1 MKKHIFAICDPE
13 AEYARNFMDYL
24 NRKKNLPF
32 EVQAF
37 TGPESLVAYGK
48 EHRIEL
54 LLIAEEAVCGEL
66 RDLDIGKIIVLTE
79 GVSSA
84 EKSPYAGVYKYQS
97 SAQVV
102 REVMACYGEEASILP
117 AQSPVLKKTTEV
129 LGIYSPSGRCLKTS
143 FALTLGQL
151 LGKNRPVLY
160 LNMEEYSGFDS
171 LFGKNFPA
179 NLSDLLYYVRQ
190 GEQNLTAR
198 INSMVQTVGQLDF
211 IPPVQ
216 SPLDIR
222 GTPWQDWICLIQE
235 IMLHSPYETLILDIG
250 NGIDEVFQ
258 ILDMCGRIYMPVL
271 PDKMSCC
278 KLAQFENLLRTL
290 EYPQILTK
298 IRRLQ
303 LPFHSDLER
312 SDFFVDQ
319 LPWSNLGDYVKELI
333 RKETI

>member
-37 TGPESLVAYGK
+37 TGSESLIAYGK
-48 EHRIEL
+48 DHRIEL

-79 GVSSA
+79 GVCSPA
-84 EKSPYAGVYKYQS
+84 KSPYAEVYKYQS

-102 REVMACYGEEASILP
+102 REVMACYGEETSILP
-117 AQSPVLKKTTEV
+117 MQSPVLKKTTEV
-129 LGIYSPSGRCLKTS
+129 LGIYSPVGRCLKTS

-160 LNMEEYSGFDS
+160 LNMEEYSGFEN
-171 LFGKNFPA
+171 LFGKSFPA

-235 IMLHSPYETLILDIG
+235 ITLHSPYEVLILDIG
-250 NGIDEVFQ
+250 NGIDEMFQ
-258 ILDMCGRIYMPVL
+258 ILDLCGRIYMPVL
-271 PDKMSCC
+271 ADKISCC
-278 KLAQFENLLRTL
+278 KIAQFESLLRAL

-298 IRRLQ
+298 MVKLQ
-303 LPFHSDLER
+303 LPFHSELEKR
-312 SDFFVDQ
+312 NLYVDQ
-319 LPWSNLGDYVKELI
+319 LPWSGLGDYVKELI

>member
-290 EYPQILTK
+290 EYPRALK
-298 IRRLQ
+298 N
-303 LPFHSDLER
+303 FH
-312 SDFFVDQ
+312 FF
-319 LPWSNLGDYVKELI
+319 LSG
-333 RKETI
+333 

>member
-13 AEYARNFMDYL
+13 TEYARNFMDYL
-24 NRKKNLPF
+24 NKKNNLPF

-37 TGPESLVAYGK
+37 TGPDSLIAYGK

-54 LLIAEEAVCGEL
+54 LLIAEEAVRAEL

-79 GVSSA
+79 GVCSP

-102 REVMACYGEEASILP
+102 REVMACYGEEATVLP
-117 AQSPVLKKTTEV
+117 MQSPAFKRTTEV
-129 LGIYSPSGRCLKTS
+129 IGIYSPVGRCLKTS

-151 LGKNRPVLY
+151 LGRNRPVLY
-160 LNMEEYSGFDS
+160 LNMEEYSGFEE
-171 LFGKNFPA
+171 LFGKSFPA
-179 NLSDLLYYVRQ
+179 SLSDLLYYVRQ

-222 GTPWQDWICLIQE
+222 GTPWKDWNCLIQE
-235 IMLHSPYETLILDIG
+235 IELCSPYEVLLMDIG
-250 NGIDEVFQ
+250 NGVDEVFQ
-258 ILDMCGRIYMPVL
+258 LLDLCSRIYMPICS
-271 PDKMSCC
+271 DKASLC
-278 KLAQFENLLRTL
+278 KIAQFEKLLRTL
-290 EYPQILTK
+290 DYPRILTK
-298 IRRLQ
+298 IKRMQ
-303 LPFHSDLER
+303 FPFCGDMEGREYHA
-312 SDFFVDQ
+312 DQ
-319 LPWSNLGDYVKELI
+319 LPWSRLGDYVRELL
-333 RKETI
+333 RKEPI